1 MELIIVL
8 YVITS
13 VISYGGTFA
22 HFQESYPLIAEEDY
36 RKDMGVSIL
45 VSLIP
50 FVGFIVSLFI
60 AGFYEKGFKFK

>member
-22 HFQESYPLIAEEDY
+22 YFQEGNPLSAEESY

-45 VSLIP
+45 FSLIP

-60 AGFYEKGFKFK
+60 TGFYEKGFKFK